1 MCHNHACTV
10 SCAQNQGKSWTGS
23 PSPSSSPPQSSPPW
37 PPWPPSNTTATPDTA
52 HDPPTALVHP
62 RPRTT
67 TPPLPC
73 LHRPIHPPP
82 SRPTTPTHHR
92 PHPQLAHLR
101 TPQLPR
107 SHPTTKPLLM
117 KQLPRPCIGNGTR
130 PCRYRALAHQ
140 GSRCQRCQTEYLA
153 GVGNTANR
161 GYGGNWKALREQ
173 ILERDNFVC
182 HWCGGH
188 ATSADHV
195 VLKVAGGPGDPSNL
209 VAACGKCNSAR
220 NQHTAWNQHQ
230 KT

>member
-62 RPRTT
+62 QPRTT
-67 TPPLPC
+67 TPPLPR

-82 SRPTTPTHHR
+82 SRPPTPTHHR

-117 KQLPRPCIGNGTR
+117 
-130 PCRYRALAHQ
+130 
-140 GSRCQRCQTEYLA
+140 TEQPLQINLDDELHNFLFEVLLEHPHISEMCCWEAAGDIAKYL
-153 GVGNTANR
+153 
-161 GYGGNWKALREQ
+161 
-173 ILERDNFVC
+173 
-182 HWCGGH
+182 
-188 ATSADHV
+188 
-195 VLKVAGGPGDPSNL
+195 
-209 VAACGKCNSAR
+209 R
-220 NQHTAWNQHQ
+220 NKGWTNQ
-230 KT
+230 